1 MEFIHRHRGA
11 TMAQARSPS
20 APPSLPPRDT
30 VLYDGNCRFCRG
42 QISILRRLDLTGRLE
57 FTSLHDPRV
66 SEAFPGLSRQ
76 EMMEEMVVVD
86 TRGREWRGAAAVRYL
101 SRRLVA
107 LWPLAVPLHVP
118 GSMPL
123 WAALYR
129 LVARNRYRISGGC
142 ADGACRLP

>member
-1 MEFIHRHRGA
+1 MEFVHRHRGVM
-11 TMAQARSPS
+11 MAQARSTASQPS
-20 APPSLPPRDT
+20 RPPRDT
-30 VLYDGNCRFCRG
+30 VLYDGHCRFCRG

-66 SEAFPGLSRQ
+66 PNAFPGLSRE

-86 TRGREWRGAAAVRYL
+86 TRGREWRGAGAVRYL

-107 LWPLAVPLHVP
+107 LWPLALPLHVP

-123 WAALYR
+123 WSALYR
-129 LVARNRYRISGGC
+129 LVARNRYRLAGSC